1 MQHQQPQ
8 SAAMNCSYDD
18 LPPPPPPLS
27 SSPSPPGGQGEA
39 SDSDNNSSVVTAAM
53 PPVPQLRSSIRR
65 NEYVNIPV
73 TQKVTEYSQRF
84 NLNESEHKTMTSQQ
98 FNSWYS
104 IWIMKYKT

>member
-1 MQHQQPQ
+1 MQQHPP
-8 SAAMNCSYDD
+8 AAMNCSYDD

-27 SSPSPPGGQGEA
+27 SSPTPPGQAEA

-73 TQKVTEYSQRF
+73 TPKVMSEYSQIF
-84 NLNESEHKTMTSQQ
+84 HT
-98 FNSWYS
+98 
-104 IWIMKYKT
+104 

>member
-1 MQHQQPQ
+1 MQQPPQ
-8 SAAMNCSYDD
+8 PAAMNCSYDD

-27 SSPSPPGGQGEA
+27 SSPSPPQGEA

-73 TQKVTEYSQRF
+73 TQKVIITVFKYILTQ
-84 NLNESEHKTMTSQQ
+84 NESEHKSMVSQQ
-98 FNSWYS
+98 YNSWYS
-104 IWIMKYKT
+104 IWILIHNS

>member
-1 MQHQQPQ
+1 MQQPPAP
-8 SAAMNCSYDD
+8 AAMNCSYDD

-27 SSPSPPGGQGEA
+27 SSPSPPGQEPGATEA

-73 TQKVTEYSQRF
+73 TQKVIGISA
-84 NLNESEHKTMTSQQ
+84 
-98 FNSWYS
+98 
-104 IWIMKYKT
+104 